1 MKNNDLGFYELT
13 IEEAYKKYESNFKYE
28 GHQKVYI
35 AYVCIEDCRQRS
47 SVSFIAPKEIMLI
60 KKEGQYGETCYK
72 LQNRFGKET
81 NYHKE
86 HKYIFATDWSVINNA
101 YYDQVAKWEKLQIEL
116 EEATIARR
124 AESFAKMLD
133 ENKDKLHGVTE

>member
-28 GHQKVYI
+28 GYQKVYI
-35 AYVCIEDCRQRS
+35 SYVCIEDCRQRS
-47 SVSFIAPKEIMLI
+47 SVSFITPKEIMLI

-72 LQNRFGKET
+72 VQNRFGEVI
-81 NYHKE
+81 NHHKE
-86 HKYIFATDWSVINNA
+86 HKYIFATDWGVINNA
-101 YYDQVAKWEKLQIEL
+101 YYDQVDKWVKLQNEL
-116 EEATIARR
+116 EVETIALR

-133 ENKDKLHGVTE
+133 ENKDKLYGVSE